1 MRSLRLCGEEGLWNC
16 SSRCFKSSRELRLKG
31 GLSFKSR
38 L

>member
-16 SSRCFKSSRELRLKG
+16 SSRELRLKG